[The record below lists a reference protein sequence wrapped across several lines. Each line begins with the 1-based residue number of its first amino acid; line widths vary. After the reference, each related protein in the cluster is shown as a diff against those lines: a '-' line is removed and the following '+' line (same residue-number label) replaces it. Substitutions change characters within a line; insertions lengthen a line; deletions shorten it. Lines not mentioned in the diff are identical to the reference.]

1 MSFSAIHI
9 YSISWHAL
17 KQKLYSTNSLLWL
30 DHFLLFPFL
39 LSVFYCVYILPSGIQ
54 IRGSDC
60 FPQKSCWLACNIR
73 WDLCVNLGCRQRG
86 GLIFFFCRFS
96 SNGKTP
102 NFLNAF
108 LWFTSLF
115 NIEKQFPSPKNQQ
128 KTAILTFILKWLHMN
143 ICISCSQRGLVFA

>member
-39 LSVFYCVYILPSGIQ
+39 LSVFIVCTFFRLES
-54 IRGSDC
+54 
-60 FPQKSCWLACNIR
+60 KSE
-73 WDLCVNLGCRQRG
+73 
-86 GLIFFFCRFS
+86 GLIVSHRKAVGWHATYAEIYVLIWDADSGVAWFFFFCRFS